1 MTIHKERQTMYKQ
14 LLKEAINDYKHTILL
29 DPQASDEKVLGL
41 MVAQNFDW
49 SAISVLKTCFV
60 ATEEANCHSSAGK
73 LCRDLKEMSN
83 GLAMPTLNK

>member
-1 MTIHKERQTMYKQ
+1 MTIHKERQTMYKEI
-14 LLKEAINDYKHTILL
+14 LKQAIEEYKTNFLG
-29 DPQASDEKVLGL
+29 DPQASDEKALGL
-41 MVAQNFDW
+41 MIAQNFDW